1 MDFRCIPGE
10 RFRDLISPKQAEIE
24 RTQHLSATELAA
36 LRELVS
42 WDGENRSDC
51 RNFLKVY
58 IGIRL
63 LDHSLAEWTKL

>member
-10 RFRDLISPKQAEIE
+10 HFRDLISPKQAEIE

-42 WDGENRSDC
+42 WDGENHIVCHRFQNLHSH
-51 RNFLKVY
+51 KHP
-58 IGIRL
+58 
-63 LDHSLAEWTKL
+63 DHGLADW